1 MITENLLTSYRIA
14 AKILTKI
21 FLTYAVVFSIAGTLL
36 LIYLYTSVVYPIQQ
50 VEHLK
55 HHNPVQTSYMK
66 IYSNELKAQG
76 KSGKLG
82 QIFVPFDS
90 ISKNLKNTVLAAED
104 DGFYTHPGFD
114 IEAILKAYDYNRAH
128 HRIIRG
134 GSTITQ
140 QLAKNLFLTNERNF
154 TRKFKELAYTLLLE
168 KYLDKQRIL
177 ELYLNYAQWGDTIFG
192 CEAASRYYYHKPS
205 SRLTLNEASRL
216 AASLVNPEK
225 INPLNGNSRFMQRRL
240 EVIANNLYQKR
251 LVNDSNYTATYGTHP
266 PKDTTD
272 EDSSAVEEEPAES
285 ADTGI
290 EK

>member
-1 MITENLLTSYRIA
+1 MITKNLLASYSIA

-36 LIYLYTSVVYPIQQ
+36 LIYIYTSVVYPMQQ

-55 HHNPVQTSYMK
+55 HHNPAQTSYMK

-114 IEAILKAYDYNRAH
+114 IEAILKAYDYNRVH

-216 AASLVNPEK
+216 AAALVNPEK

-266 PKDTTD
+266 PKDTAD
-272 EDSSAVEEEPAES
+272 EDSSTVEES
-285 ADTGI
+285 GI
-290 EK
+290 ESPDTAISQ